1 MRSCSRRLALLLC
14 LWIPGALAPL
24 AAQQPAIRTLSLD
37 EAIDRAVGGAEEV
50 AIARAGVLRA
60 EGNQDIA
67 ASAFLPQVNA
77 SQIRFREGI
86 ATQIDLSDARLLLEQ
101 AIANCARAQRNV
113 EVARVRLAL
122 LRDLPLSTGGG
133 SVAAAAAAMGA
144 GATTGGAVTGAQTQ
158 PGAPSMGGAQNFQGT
173 TGP

>member
-67 ASAFLPQVNA
+67 ASAILPQVNA

-86 ATQIDLSDARLLLEQ
+86 ATQIDLSD
-101 AIANCARAQRNV
+101 
-113 EVARVRLAL
+113 VRLAL
-122 LRDLPLSTGGG
+122 LRDLPLSTGGA
-133 SVAAAAAAMGA
+133 SAAAAAAAMGA

-158 PGAPSMGGAQNFQGT
+158 QGAPSMGGAQNFQGT